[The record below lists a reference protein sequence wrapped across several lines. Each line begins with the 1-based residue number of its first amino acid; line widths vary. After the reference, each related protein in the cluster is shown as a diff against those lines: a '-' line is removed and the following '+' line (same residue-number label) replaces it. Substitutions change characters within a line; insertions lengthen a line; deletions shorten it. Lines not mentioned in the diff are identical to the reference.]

1 MHDFYVPKKTDTIPC
16 FQFHII
22 VFLSAQF
29 AQTSNIH
36 SRYKSMSHSK
46 DKPDNVTGTP
56 STLPYAH
63 HAGSA
68 LIKPVDKGK
77 VKGRAL
83 MAMEEQTH
91 MQMDQI
97 REQIE
102 LLASQAKA
110 LQDRIDISEKIYQAE
125 VNFEPLISHT
135 YHLYE
140 KTNGTWTLSMVGPDD
155 WGRSFRY
162 AAYLATVKLLADHT
176 WEILQKS
183 DYFNTSSGTE

>member
-1 MHDFYVPKKTDTIPC
+1 MN
-16 FQFHII
+16 Q
-22 VFLSAQF
+22 
-29 AQTSNIH
+29 
-36 SRYKSMSHSK
+36 SK
-46 DKPDNVTGTP
+46 GKPDNVTETP

-68 LIKPVDKGK
+68 LIKPIDKGK

-91 MQMDQI
+91 LQMDQI

-110 LQDRIDISEKIYQAE
+110 LQDRVEISEKIYQAE
-125 VNFEPLISHT
+125 VNFEPLISHV

-140 KTNGTWTLSMVGPDD
+140 KKDGRWTLSMIGPND
-155 WGRSFRY
+155 WGRSLKY
-162 AAYLATVKLLADHT
+162 ASFLATVKLMADHT
-176 WEILQKS
+176 WDILEKS
-183 DYFNTSSGTE
+183 DYFHNSGGTV